1 MLVSVSGYGAI
12 MMVTVTGAG
21 TDSYQSWTDSIKTGG
36 NEQFVYKAWVDG
48 YLTAFNMSTILKKI
62 ILRKKGMP
70 EIYVLISD

>member
-12 MMVTVTGAG
+12 MMVTVTG

-48 YLTAFNMSTILKKI
+48 YLTVFNMSTILKKNYS
-62 ILRKKGMP
+62 KGKGYARD
-70 EIYVLISD
+70 ICLD

>member
-12 MMVTVTGAG
+12 MMVTVTG

-48 YLTAFNMSTILKKI
+48 YLTIFNMSTILKKI
-62 ILRKKGMP
+62 ILREKGMP